1 MPSLMRMV
9 VVAVL
14 VLVWAP
20 LHAASTLRVVA
31 SIAPVHS
38 LAAGVMRG
46 VGTPKL
52 IVRGYGSPHTYQMR
66 PSDAASLQA
75 ADLILWIGEPLETF
89 LQKPLR
95 TLPAQARV
103 VALIVETPGLELL
116 PIRAATNR
124 DTSDGHDVSRST
136 TPDYDIRSS
145 ATVDPHIWLDP
156 RNARRLVAQIARELS
171 TLDPENG
178 IRYRANAAALD
189 GSLDELDQELGR
201 QLTPVRDIPFVVFHD
216 AFQYF
221 ERRYNLRALGAVE
234 TSPERL
240 PGARRL
246 QELRQ
251 QIVRHG
257 ARCIFHEPQFEPPLI
272 KVIAQ
277 GTGARLAILDPLGMQ
292 LQSGPEAY
300 LEMMRANA
308 RALVECLTQ

>member
-1 MPSLMRMV
+1 MRMA
-9 VVAVL
+9 VAALL
-14 VLVWAP
+14 VLVSTP

-66 PSDAASLQA
+66 PSDAATLQA
-75 ADLILWIGEPLETF
+75 ADVVFWVGEPLETF

-95 TLPAQARV
+95 TLPAEARV
-103 VALIVETPGLELL
+103 VALMVETPGLELL
-116 PIRAATNR
+116 PIRAATSR
-124 DTSDGHDVSRST
+124 DTPEGHDVSPNSA
-136 TPDYDIRSS
+136 PDHEIHSS

-156 RNARRLVAQIARELS
+156 RNARKLVAQIARELS
-171 TLDPENG
+171 ALDPDNG
-178 IRYRANAAALD
+178 NRYRANAAALD
-189 GSLDELDQELGR
+189 GNLDELDRELDH

-221 ERRYNLRALGAVE
+221 EHRYDLRALGAVE

-246 QELRQ
+246 QELRR
-251 QIVRHG
+251 QIVKHG

-277 GTGARLAILDPLGMQ
+277 GTGARLAILDPLGVQ
-292 LQSGPEAY
+292 LQPGPEAY
-300 LEMMRANA
+300 LEMMRANV
-308 RALVECLTQ
+308 RALVDCLTQ